1 MEVICSI
8 DLQPPGLLQTFL
20 GFVFIL
26 LRLPPG
32 SSLRLSTRQKS
43 RPTRS
48 KETSDL
54 KPLAAPNLFS
64 FFSLRRF
71 SPLPFGAT
79 TIYFIPSSLL
89 CPSILLRLDPLPHL
103 GKERDGFGGQRASHL
118 FCEEEE
124 AEAPFPLSSS
134 SSLWY
139 RDFGREN
146 AGARSPPFPSL
157 QRASAGTKD
166 EALVRP
172 PPPPFLVHGLPALG
186 TALFPSLSF
195 PPLSLSFSLSLFLR
209 KSKGGS
215 KKLFRGQAC
224 FQSCLGSRR
233 RRRRRQGGK
242 ADRRGERKR
251 EREREKNERKEEGE
265 TERKKGEKR

>member
-1 MEVICSI
+1 M
-8 DLQPPGLLQTFL
+8 LQTFL

-32 SSLRLSTRQKS
+32 SSPCLSTRQKS

-48 KETSDL
+48 KETSVL

-79 TIYFIPSSLL
+79 TIYFIPSSFL

-157 QRASAGTKD
+157 QRALAATKD

-172 PPPPFLVHGLPALG
+172 PPPPPLPCTWA
-186 TALFPSLSF
+186 ACPWHCSLPLPFF
-195 PPLSLSFSLSLFLR
+195 PPSFSLSLCFCGR
-209 KSKGGS
+209 VRGGVKSCFVG
-215 KKLFRGQAC
+215 KLAF
-224 FQSCLGSRR
+224 
-233 RRRRRQGGK
+233 K
-242 ADRRGERKR
+242 AA
-251 EREREKNERKEEGE
+251 
-265 TERKKGEKR
+265 